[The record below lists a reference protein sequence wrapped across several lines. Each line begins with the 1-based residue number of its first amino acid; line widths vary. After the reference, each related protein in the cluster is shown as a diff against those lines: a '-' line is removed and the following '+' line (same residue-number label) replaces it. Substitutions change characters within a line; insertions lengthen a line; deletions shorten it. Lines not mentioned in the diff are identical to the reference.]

1 MGALV
6 ERMRYTHHDLELN
19 LSRDTLGV
27 GDDDEHACDD
37 EDDDFVGLGLGN
49 GCLRDRNVLESS
61 LTISGSTS
69 SYGKFVNLEIPWR
82 AVFIAAHLTPKS
94 NMG

>member
-27 GDDDEHACDD
+27 GDDDELDCDVD
-37 EDDDFVGLGLGN
+37 DDDFDRLGSGN
-49 GCLRDRNVLESS
+49 GCLRDRNVLDSS
-61 LTISGSTS
+61 LTIPGTTS
-69 SYGKFVNLEIPWR
+69 SFGKFVNLRIFPIR
-82 AVFIAAHLTPKS
+82 S
-94 NMG
+94 